1 MKSEWSRLWVAWTH
15 AAGQLPEDVSASA
28 AAVLRSARAWR
39 RLFQA
44 ATGMKAIFPST
55 DPVWQP
61 LSQRLSE
68 CEVYMQHLYMALAQ
82 HLRCHVRFLRAAE
95 EVSRVGSLSTVVYT
109 VLSDGRLRRSS
120 TEMRE
125 LQATVLESLGWSACP
140 SELAAEI
147 AELGRRGAEL
157 TLDYAKNLLQQCE
170 TACMSS
176 SLRQLCEIQDDQPL
190 QRSEAWTGIQKV
202 KEGASRMPHLHV
214 WRVYH
219 ELCSW
224 LLLPRVEEVTHV
236 WAGLAQRGWDSAR
249 VDALWDAETEN
260 SNSNPGMV
268 GPHNAGAR
276 AFKRAAFGSRGSL
289 FHVIPHSDSRTMPLD
304 KCETGRTTTRTACEA
319 SGASDGAALLQSP
332 SAKNQGCSSW

>member
-1 MKSEWSRLWVAWTH
+1 MERHGGDFNQPLLIWGWVKFLGLLVTHACACAHSGTGAEVPTEGSEEELKRFLQLSTDSLLVAWFRDLRNRLPKPSIALQSMKDEWTRLWVAWAH

-28 AAVLRSARAWR
+28 AAVLQSARAWR

-95 EVSRVGSLSTVVYT
+95 EVSR
-109 VLSDGRLRRSS
+109 
-120 TEMRE
+120 
-125 LQATVLESLGWSACP
+125 Q
-140 SELAAEI
+140 
-147 AELGRRGAEL
+147 GAEL

-170 TACMSS
+170 TACGSS
-176 SLRQLCEIQDDQPL
+176 ASMLCEIEVLDDEPL
-190 QRSEAWTGIQKV
+190 QRSEAWTGIQEV

-249 VDALWDAETEN
+249 VDALWFRIQGHTHFA
-260 SNSNPGMV
+260 
-268 GPHNAGAR
+268 AR
-276 AFKRAAFGSRGSL
+276 ERAMAWFKEARGKK
-289 FHVIPHSDSRTMPLD
+289 HKWV
-304 KCETGRTTTRTACEA
+304 
-319 SGASDGAALLQSP
+319 
-332 SAKNQGCSSW
+332 